1 MKPRVLA
8 IALTL
13 ALAAPLPFSAMD
25 AAAAPAAASAT
36 RAPAW
41 VERSNAFAQI
51 LLQAQA
57 SFQAEEV
64 SFFGV
69 PGFDDQVSDFGPDN
83 ARRFREATAAAR
95 RTLQEKLQVERDPN
109 VRQDLAILIHAADQ
123 SIEGSTLN
131 ERFLLPWT
139 DAPQHVF
146 GGINNLLSEQVPAA
160 RRAKALLRLQR
171 YVGLA
176 PGSTSILLLARQR
189 YEEKRADGNLLQ
201 PTRREVEQ
209 ALSNVDT
216 YAKGIRALFAEY
228 KITGADAALAAL
240 DKQFQDYATW
250 TRTVVLPQAREDAR
264 LPPELYAFQLK
275 QVGIDIAPQV
285 LMQRAQLEF
294 METRAAMQQLAP
306 QVAAAKGL
314 RGDDARDY
322 RTVLRALKR
331 DTIAD
336 DKLEAHYRSV
346 IDRIDPII
354 RQQRIVD
361 VPQRPMQMRLGSPA
375 ESAAQPA
382 PHFRP
387 APLVGN
393 TGEQGT
399 FVLPLGNPD
408 SAGKGEHY
416 DDFNFGA
423 AAWTLSA
430 HEGRPGH
437 ELQFTAMVERG
448 VSLARS
454 LFAFNSVN
462 VEGWALY
469 AEAEMVPYEPLDGQ
483 LIALQFRLLRAAR
496 AMLDPMLNLG
506 LIDRERARL
515 VLENDVGLSPAMAR
529 QELDRYMV
537 RAPGQAGS
545 YFYGY
550 SRILELRMR
559 TELALGAR
567 FDRLKF
573 NNFLLDQGLLPPDQL
588 AAAVDEVFVPSQ
600 RK

>member
-1 MKPRVLA
+1 MKPLVLA
-8 IALTL
+8 IAL
-13 ALAAPLPFSAMD
+13 ALVAPLPVLAQ
-25 AAAAPAAASAT
+25 AAPAAASAE
-36 RAPAW
+36 AAGPAW
-41 VERSNAFAQI
+41 VKRSNDFAQI

-57 SFQAEEV
+57 PFQPEEV

-69 PGFDDQVSDFGPDN
+69 PGYDDKVADLGPDN
-83 ARRFREATAAAR
+83 ARRYRDAIGKAR
-95 RTLQEKLQVERDPN
+95 RALQEKLEVERDPN
-109 VRQDLAILIHAADQ
+109 VRQDLAIMIHATDQ
-123 SIEGSTLN
+123 AAEGSALN
-131 ERFLLPWT
+131 ERLLLPWQ
-139 DAPQHVF
+139 DAPQMVF
-146 GGINNLLSEQVPAA
+146 GGLNNLLSEQVPAA
-160 RRAKALLRLQR
+160 RRAKALDRLQR
-171 YVGLA
+171 YVGLL
-176 PGSTSILLLARQR
+176 PGSTSSLLLARQR
-189 YEEKRADGNLLQ
+189 YEEKLADGALLP

-216 YAKGIRALFAEY
+216 YAKGIRDLFASY
-228 KITGADAALAAL
+228 KIDGAEPALAAM
-240 DKQFQDYATW
+240 DKQFKDYAAW
-250 TRTVVLPQAREDAR
+250 TRKVVLPKAREDAR

-275 QVGIDIAPQV
+275 QVGIDIAPQL

-306 QVAAAKGL
+306 LVAKAKGL
-314 RGDDARDY
+314 KVDNPGDY
-322 RTVLRALKR
+322 RAVIRALKR
-331 DTIAD
+331 DTIAND
-336 DKLEAHYRSV
+336 QLETHYRDV
-346 IDRIDPII
+346 IAQIDPII

-361 VPQRPMQMRLGSPA
+361 VPQRPMQMRLGSAA

-408 SAGKGEHY
+408 TAGKGEHY
-416 DDFNFGA
+416 DDFNFGS

-454 LFAFNSVN
+454 MFAFNSVN

-506 LIDRERARL
+506 LTDRERARL

-529 QELDRYMV
+529 QELDRYMM

-550 SRILELRMR
+550 SRIMELRMR
-559 TELALGAR
+559 TELALGTK

-588 AAAVDEVFVPSQ
+588 QTAVDEVFVPAQ